1 MHYANLVEFAEFALS
16 IWNVLP
22 NLWLVYTTISQNII
36 WKEYFYICM
45 RKYVCYVKYKKIASE
60 FVGISGTT
68 IKDTI
73 KVDNIARVLG
83 KLKRFYFFIMV
94 SIKLT

>member
-1 MHYANLVEFAEFALS
+1 MHKN
-16 IWNVLP
+16 
-22 NLWLVYTTISQNII
+22 
-36 WKEYFYICM
+36 
-45 RKYVCYVKYKKIASE
+45 VCYVKYKKIASE

-83 KLKRFYFFIMV
+83 KLKRFYFFIIV